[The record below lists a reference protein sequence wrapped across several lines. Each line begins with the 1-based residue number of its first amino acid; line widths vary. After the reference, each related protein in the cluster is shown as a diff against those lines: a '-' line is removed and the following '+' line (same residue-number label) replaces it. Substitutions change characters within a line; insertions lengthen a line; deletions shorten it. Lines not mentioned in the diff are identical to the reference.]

1 MMVEFASGSLKKKYN
16 ISSSSPV
23 LLTNDAQEMDINKK
37 NIKVFLTSLDTEIDQ
52 ESIIFIENFI
62 SNVKL
67 NFGRHVVT
75 SFLSST
81 NIDKKYVD
89 AFLNHFKMG
98 TEDQGIYSNFNNQ
111 DYVNVIIAKIEEI
124 ENNYLPSYIKV
135 GDYAY

>member
-1 MMVEFASGSLKKKYN
+1 M
-16 ISSSSPV
+16 

-37 NIKVFLTSLDTEIDQ
+37 NIKVFLTSLDPEIDQ

>member
-1 MMVEFASGSLKKKYN
+1 M
-16 ISSSSPV
+16 

-37 NIKVFLTSLDTEIDQ
+37 NIKVFLTSLDVQTYQ
-52 ESIIFIENFI
+52 ESILFIENFT
-62 SNVKL
+62 SNIKL